1 MDDRTGD
8 LYPNLDAALAA
19 GVPAKHIV
27 QLSGAEKAIRRI
39 ANKVR
44 RQSKSDAARLKKR
57 RAKVAKRSRK
67 RNRA

>member
-1 MDDRTGD
+1 MVGV
-8 LYPNLDAALAA
+8 LNPPPAGALAR

-57 RAKVAKRSRK
+57 RAKGGKRRPK